1 MTQNNKFCLTGL
13 KVNQL
18 SRKSSPSCPT
28 RINVSPPTRLMPS
41 LPFGAGSQKRSTPMT
56 EQSPLPTDEDIWE
69 ELLHSEASKQF
80 LDKLIKKVQ
89 EFVEQQ
95 TH

>member
-1 MTQNNKFCLTGL
+1 
-13 KVNQL
+13 
-18 SRKSSPSCPT
+18 
-28 RINVSPPTRLMPS
+28 
-41 LPFGAGSQKRSTPMT
+41 MT